1 MSNKKVIMDND
12 KKENEGNLYR
22 VYEEVNKRQIP
33 LKKWMEIRDK
43 KI

>member
-1 MSNKKVIMDND
+1 MDND

-22 VYEEVNKRQIP
+22 VYEEVNKRQIS
-33 LKKWMEIRDK
+33 LKEHINIRDK